1 MQDSF
6 EHIEII
12 SEKLKKVIEELVKSS
27 NENSMEELA
36 DSLKAID
43 NDLIEVN
50 EKLVIENMNF
60 TFYLID
66 QIKMNIDLLEEYN
79 HIKEK
84 YPDALKS
91 IQGIRTG
98 EKIKVYFTGGF
109 SAGKTTFIERILAK
123 TVGVKSSF
131 PQTSSLITHMSG
143 SRSTVEVLFFN
154 TIEIADEKSG
164 DFRRL
169 LKNYAIDHYFYQ
181 KNNVWESH
189 TKDPILLPNLTGAN
203 LINFIRKFED
213 FPGSISS
220 IKIIHKESK
229 RKKSILEFV
238 ELNDLPG
245 FGGKQVH
252 DSYLESSLDKSKMN
266 IILYLIDTDKGI
278 PSEDEYDSLI
288 NFLKN
293 LSNTENLMFAWIF
306 QKKSNQNDENI
317 NWVEEKRKDIN
328 NSLKIEIDK
337 RKDSKLNKVFDI
349 FSKSLVFDARGSK
362 QESVMAN
369 QIFSKIIAQYMITYT
384 QKYIKI
390 VNNNLINK
398 IKLPQILFNNE
409 FDVQNPVKLSIERL
423 KKLSNKNSISQ
434 EDFKSELRNI
444 FGRKYIEKN
453 LQYNDKNF
461 NNTSQVM
468 LSEIDSIIQEI
479 ILKANLKNDVRPTI
493 FKKIFPDEKRQEFEI
508 DFNFLKINF
517 SKEIENNKDWSQY
530 LIIAQGF
537 VLLNAYYEKKLASF
551 YLSDLASSI
560 INNLKYN
567 IKRLDKNIN
576 Y

>member
-27 NENSMEELA
+27 NENSMEELT
-36 DSLKAID
+36 DSLKGID

-203 LINFIRKFED
+203 LINFIRKFQD